1 MTQALKRKIFAG
13 CRELGIDTDTRKD
26 LQRAATGKES
36 LADMNEGELK
46 LVINALV
53 TKGFK
58 PTKSGKGYRRAPRAD
73 LRLVHVLW
81 KKLGDAGVL
90 DNPTRAGLN
99 AFIRRRYGAA
109 WGAVPR
115 DIDDLRDWEK
125 IDTVIQALLQWC
137 ERKGVKIDRE
147 MLGR

>member
-1 MTQALKRKIFAG
+1 MSQAIKRKIFAG
-13 CRELGIDTDTRKD
+13 CRELGLDTDTRKA
-26 LQRAATGKES
+26 LQQTATGKDS
-36 LADMNEGELK
+36 LADMNEAELK

-53 TKGFK
+53 TRGFK
-58 PTKSGKGYRRAPRAD
+58 PTKGGGYKKAPRAD

-81 KKLGDAGVL
+81 KKLGEAGVL

-99 AFIRRRYGAA
+99 AFIRRRYGNA
-109 WGAVPR
+109 WSVVPR

-137 ERKGVKIDRE
+137 DRKGVGIDRE

>member
-13 CRELGIDTDTRKD
+13 CRELGIDTETRKL
-26 LQRAATGKES
+26 LQAEVTGKES
-36 LADMNEGELK
+36 LADMTEPELK
-46 LVINALV
+46 LVINALENR
-53 TKGFK
+53 GFK
-58 PTKSGKGYRRAPRAD
+58 PTKTGGYKRAPRAD

-81 KKLGDAGVL
+81 KKLGDAGIL
-90 DNPTRAGLN
+90 TNPTRDGLN
-99 AFIRRRYGAA
+99 AFIRRRYGTA

-115 DIDDLRDWEK
+115 DIDDLREWEK

-137 ERKGVKIDRE
+137 DRAGVSVDRE